1 MAPQTLPQRSLSG
14 AVVARVPKLYAP
26 TAQAA
31 KRFIEY
37 FAANIRNP
45 NTRRAYLRAVL
56 AFSSWCEIQNFTE
69 IVDIEPLHVATY
81 IEQLGQRLA
90 KPSVKQHLAAIRM
103 LFDWLVVGQVVATNP
118 AAPVRGPKYTVRKG
132 KTPVLAQEEARTLL
146 DSIDA
151 STTIGLR
158 DRALIAIMIYTF
170 GRVGAVIKMRVE
182 DYYSQGRRGWV
193 RLHEKGGKR
202 HEMPCNHNLEAYL
215 DAYIE
220 GTGIRADLKGYLF
233 RTARK
238 RSGGLTTN
246 PMAQADVYRM
256 IRRRAFA
263 GGIKTR
269 IGNHTFR
276 ATGITQYLRNGGRR
290 ELAQQMAAHESP
302 RTTALY
308 DRRDDEVAIDEVE
321 RILI

>member
-1 MAPQTLPQRSLSG
+1 MGKEITRPVSAGLHSS
-14 AVVARVPKLYAP
+14 VPALYAP

-45 NTRRAYLRAVL
+45 NTRRAYFHAVL
-56 AFSSWCEIQNFTE
+56 EFSSWCEAQNFTQ
-69 IVDIEPLHVATY
+69 ILDIEPLHVAAY
-81 IEQLGQRLA
+81 IEQLTARLA
-90 KPSVKQHLAAIRM
+90 KPSVKQH
-103 LFDWLVVGQVVATNP
+103 P

-132 KTPVLAQEEARTLL
+132 KTPVLAQEEARELL
-146 DSIDA
+146 DAIDT
-151 STTIGLR
+151 STVVGLR
-158 DRALIAIMIYTF
+158 DRALIATMIYTF
-170 GRVGAVIKMRVE
+170 GRVGAVIKMRGE
-182 DYYSQGRRGWV
+182 DYYTQGRRGWV

-202 HEMPCNHNLEAYL
+202 HEMPCNNNLEAYL
-215 DAYIE
+215 DAYISAA
-220 GTGIRADLKGYLF
+220 GIAEDRKGYLF
-233 RTARK
+233 RSTRG
-238 RSGGLTTN
+238 RTRQLTTN
-246 PMAQADVYRM
+246 PLAQADVYRM

-263 GGIKTR
+263 AGIKTR

-308 DRRDDEVAIDEVE
+308 DRRDDEVAVDEVE
-321 RILI
+321 RIVI